1 MASQKIIHQ
10 DKKETA
16 KCGFLLDEALD
27 LKLELTN
34 SCNGTINGR
43 YTQWSN
49 KMAHYVWF
57 LVIFSI
63 IYLYLYQVLFEL
75 FTWSLLQITI
85 IVIKARIKWISWHW
99 AMFNQ
104 LNIWQSLISTKSNTV
119 YYDSKTSSELVII
132 DDLGVLSVIV
142 TNNCW
147 NPFLLWKTRLSR
159 GFQTSEHYWER
170 DALLWEGVSRT
181 ENNRPTHL
189 YFLCLS
195 QAQLLSWRFTWCEYH
210 LKIKHW

>member
-49 KMAHYVWF
+49 KMAHYVCF

-99 AMFNQ
+99 AMFKY
-104 LNIWQSLISTKSNTV
+104 LNTWQSLISTKSNTV

-159 GFQTSEHYWER
+159 GFQTCI
-170 DALLWEGVSRT
+170 LLRKRCPVVRGRVKNW
-181 ENNRPTHL
+181 
-189 YFLCLS
+189 
-195 QAQLLSWRFTWCEYH
+195 
-210 LKIKHW
+210 K